1 MNQPDESVAID
12 MCDLRVSY
20 DGPEVLRGVSLR
32 VEPGEQVALLG
43 PSGCGKTTLL
53 RTIAGLERL
62 SDGTIHLGDRLVSSR
77 TTHLP
82 PERRRVGLVFQDW
95 ALFPHLSVAR
105 NIAYGLPRSERGSAR
120 ALGRRVGETLE
131 LVGLE
136 GLADRAPHTL
146 SGGQQQRVAL
156 ARALAPRPG
165 VLLLDE
171 PFSNLDASLR
181 SEIRTEVHR
190 ILAELDVTAVFVTHD
205 QDEAFVL
212 GDRVAVMRNGSVV
225 QWGTPTEVY
234 AHPVDPWVA
243 RFVGEAN
250 LVVGTATGSQAQTVI
265 GTVPLDRPTEGG
277 VQVLLR
283 PEDLDLTPSGPASID
298 LVEYYGH
305 DTTYEVLLAGG
316 ERLRVRQTSI
326 PRFARGDTV
335 SIRFIGAAG
344 VAYALT
350 PNDGRAPATPQPT
363 DDGPEVSPDH
373 R

>member
-1 MNQPDESVAID
+1 MKPEGEPVAID
-12 MCDLRVSY
+12 MRGLRVSY
-20 DGPEVLRGVSLR
+20 DGPDVLCGVSLR

-62 SDGTIHLGDRLVSSR
+62 DDGTIHLGDQLVSSSSI
-77 TTHLP
+77 HVA

-105 NIAYGLPRSERGSAR
+105 NIAYGLPRSERGSDR
-120 ALGRRVGETLE
+120 APGRRVGETLD
-131 LVGLE
+131 LVGLG
-136 GLADRAPHTL
+136 GLGDRAPHTL

-156 ARALAPRPG
+156 ARALAPRPS

-171 PFSNLDASLR
+171 PFSNLDATLR

-234 AHPVDPWVA
+234 SHPVDPWVA

-250 LVVGTATGSQAQTVI
+250 LVPGTAIGREAQTVI
-265 GTVPLDRPTEGG
+265 GPVPLHHATEGR
-277 VQVLLR
+277 VEVLLR
-283 PEDLDLTPSGPASID
+283 PEDLDLAPSGPASID

-326 PRFARGDTV
+326 PRFGRGDPV
-335 SIRFIGAAG
+335 SIRFIGTSG
-344 VAYALT
+344 VAYPL
-350 PNDGRAPATPQPT
+350 D
-363 DDGPEVSPDH
+363 PDH
-373 R
+373 RP